1 VAELP
6 AAPLHVACHIS
17 ATPLLEGGVDE
28 QTRTEI
34 LGHTS
39 VSAQRGYAH
48 VDRTLA
54 RQATTALDQ
63 LLA

>member
-6 AAPLHVACHIS
+6 AAPLHVACHTS

>member
-1 VAELP
+1 MAELP
-6 AAPLHVACHIS
+6 AAPLRVACHTS
-17 ATPLLEGGVDE
+17 ATPLLAGGFDE
-28 QTRTEI
+28 QTRVQI
-34 LGHTS
+34 LGHIS
-39 VSAQRGYAH
+39 VSARRGYAH